1 MLLRSPAVSDYS
13 TPPSI
18 LDFNSTTDSHS
29 SSSPSSTDDENFQI
43 VQLSSPSNVP
53 ASLSQ
58 TVEHLATAFYFRN
71 IVEPSCHPSS
81 IQTFVR
87 YTIPLYNETPV
98 DSTLHKSIEA
108 VALGVFS
115 LYPERNY
122 LQPQARRLYTQ
133 ALKDIRNDIDDPVRV
148 KLDQTLGSV
157 LMLASFEVS
166 DRSRRI
172 YKVEANFNNRIS

>member
-1 MLLRSPAVSDYS
+1 LLRSPNISDYS

-18 LDFNSTTDSHS
+18 ILDFNSTQDSQS
-29 SSSPSSTDDENFQI
+29 SSSPSSTEDESFQV

-53 ASLSQ
+53 AGLSQ

-71 IVEPSCHPSS
+71 IVEPACHPSS

-87 YTIPLYNETPV
+87 YSIPMYNETPV
-98 DSTLHKSIEA
+98 NSTLHKSIEA

-122 LQPQARRLYTQ
+122 LQPQSRRLYTQ
-133 ALKDIRNDIDDPVRV
+133 ALKDIRNDINDPFKV
-148 KLDQTLGSV
+148 KLDETLGSV

-166 DRSRRI
+166 NSSMR
-172 YKVEANFNNRIS
+172 AL